1 MNNYFF
7 DKNVTST
14 SKYNYINN
22 DITTGIASLEYADDT
37 ITISPNTYRSDYNF
51 NASKDIVFP
60 KITKVIFNPGV
71 KTESGKVLEKGATI
85 VYFSDRTKTVV
96 RKSSE
101 DDNNLE
107 MALIHAIIKRIYGKV
122 DEKTGF
128 VTGGT
133 GNMIQRLLNNAVY
146 EDVKIVPDKNT
157 DSNKNHNDEKVK
169 PFLGSC
175 SSCSDLGS
183 CVPEESDKLIKIFKM
198 GNLEISMNSKDGSLI
213 IKNKNGNNNDT
224 INSKS
229 DGSKKQ

>member
-7 DKNVTST
+7 DKNVTKNVNRT
-14 SKYNYINN
+14 SNYRYINN
-22 DITTGIASLEYADDT
+22 DITTGITSLDLKNVNDT
-37 ITISPNTYRSDYNF
+37 VTICPNICHSDYNF
-51 NASKDIVFP
+51 NTS
-60 KITKVIFNPGV
+60 KVIFNPGV

-122 DEKTGF
+122 DEKTGL

-146 EDVKIVPDKNT
+146 EDVKIVPNKNT
-157 DSNKNHNDEKVK
+157 DSNKNHNDKKVK

-175 SSCSDLGS
+175 SDLG
-183 CVPEESDKLIKIFKM
+183 VMFL
-198 GNLEISMNSKDGSLI
+198 
-213 IKNKNGNNNDT
+213 KN
-224 INSKS
+224 
-229 DGSKKQ
+229 